1 MLEEIK
7 TFYSNN
13 TTMVIL
19 AAVALIAMLGMFMFK
34 SSLFKKTNNTMD
46 MAMGSM
52 GRMGDM
58 PGMSGMNEMCD
69 PNSGMCQPH
78 AMMNMPPPSPT
89 MMTMTPPSESMMN
102 IPSPTIDSSNNDT
115 NNEPNFD
122 YNNESSNENPN
133 YDTTNYDNTNYDNT
147 NYEQ

>member
-19 AAVALIAMLGMFMFK
+19 AAVALIAILGMFMFK

-52 GRMGDM
+52 GSMAD
-58 PGMSGMNEMCD
+58 MSGMNEMCD
-69 PNSGMCQPH
+69 PTSGMCHPH

-89 MMTMTPPSESMMN
+89 IMTMPPPSTPMMN
-102 IPSPTIDSSNNDT
+102 MPSPTFDESNNDT

-122 YNNESSNENPN
+122 YNNESSNENN
-133 YDTTNYDNTNYDNT
+133 DTTNYDNTNY
-147 NYEQ
+147 EQ